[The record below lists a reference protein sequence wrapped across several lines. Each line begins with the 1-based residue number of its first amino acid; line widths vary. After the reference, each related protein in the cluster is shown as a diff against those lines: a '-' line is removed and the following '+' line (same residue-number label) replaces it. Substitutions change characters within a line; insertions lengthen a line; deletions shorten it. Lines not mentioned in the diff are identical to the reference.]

1 MRDAMPRS
9 APLSTDANSGGV
21 GDGGL
26 KLAGSEVVEEALS
39 SRLPILATGAFL
51 AAVWAITVWH
61 LSAEWTINTQYQ
73 YGWVV
78 PFLALYLTWL
88 CVERCPV
95 VSRPFPV
102 TVSRVGTLGASIAV
116 GIAFL
121 LREAN
126 PEWRLL
132 GWIFSGTAIAL
143 TFVLIGRVGGWR
155 WVRHFAFPILFFLT
169 AVPLPREQESA
180 VMMGL
185 MQKNAAIV
193 AEALRW
199 FGHDAVAKGNL
210 VQLPTGDIG
219 VNEACS
225 GVRSLQGA
233 VMMSLFVGELF
244 RLTGIARMLLVISGM
259 AWALA
264 ANGCRTTWLGLIAAN
279 EGSAAMERWHDIA
292 GYTVLGVGFVVLLA
306 VAAGLQRLSKL
317 PPPGVPARAA
327 PSPRPAA
334 PFANLRSLGFA
345 SGISLGLLLLS
356 IVGTHGWFLWKERH
370 VIPGVVW
377 RAVLPRDNPSYQEIK
392 LSVPVREELRYD
404 HGESG
409 KWTDSGGLRWQAAY
423 FTWQPGWN
431 GEQTVLVH
439 DPRVCMQAA
448 GARFVETLPDVRM
461 DRENSTLRF
470 ECHHFEDSGRHVF
483 VFNAVTSDVI
493 RPGAD
498 MSAHALSRFRRLQ
511 AVADGVRHLG
521 QRRLE
526 VAIWGPTSGL
536 EAERAF
542 RDFLETN
549 IIIDPSSPAKG
560 ARL

>member
-1 MRDAMPRS
+1 MQRS
-9 APLSTDANSGGV
+9 SPFSTDANSEGMAG
-21 GDGGL
+21 GGL
-26 KLAGSEVVEEALS
+26 KLAGSKAAEEALP
-39 SRLPILATGAFL
+39 SRRSIIATVAFL

-88 CVERCPV
+88 SVERYPA

-102 TVSRVGTLGASIAV
+102 TVSQVAIICASIAV

-180 VMMGL
+180 VMMRL
-185 MQKNAAIV
+185 MRQNASMV

-210 VQLPTGDIG
+210 VQLPTGELG
-219 VNEACS
+219 VDEACS

-244 RLTGIARMLLVISGM
+244 RLTGICRILLVIAGI
-259 AWALA
+259 AGALV
-264 ANGCRTTWLGLIAAN
+264 ANGCRTIWLGLIVGN
-279 EGSAAMERWHDIA
+279 EGSAAVERWHDFA
-292 GYTVLGVGFVVLLA
+292 GYTVLGVGFFALLA
-306 VAAGLQRLSKL
+306 LGTGLRRLSTS
-317 PPPGVPARAA
+317 
-327 PSPRPAA
+327 PSPDVSAPVTPSLRPAL

-345 SGISLGLLLLS
+345 SGISLGFLLLS
-356 IVGTHGWFLWKERH
+356 IVGTHGWFLWNERQ
-370 VIPGVVW
+370 VIPSVVW
-377 RAVLPRDNPSYQEIK
+377 RAVLPRDNPTYQKIE
-392 LSVPVREELRYD
+392 LSVGVQEELRYN

-423 FTWQPGWN
+423 FTWKPGWN

-448 GARFVETLPDVRM
+448 GLQFVETLPDVRV
-461 DRENSTLRF
+461 DREGLTLHF
-470 ECHHFEDSGRHVF
+470 ECHRFQDSGRHLF
-483 VFNAVTSDVI
+483 VFNGVTSDVI

-526 VAIWGPTSGL
+526 VAIGGPASGL

-542 RDFLETN
+542 REFLETN
-549 IIIDPSSPAKG
+549 LVIEPSSSAKG
-560 ARL
+560 SRP